1 MAEKPREQSRATIY
15 IGRSLP
21 GLAQYTVFEK
31 GQLPAHVTE
40 MIKTNSAIS
49 LLIVPV
55 EGLQVARR
63 NMKKLGHVLN
73 SYAKRLTKE

>member
-1 MAEKPREQSRATIY
+1 MAEKPREQSQATIY

-21 GLAQYTVFEK
+21 GLPQYTVFEK

>member
-1 MAEKPREQSRATIY
+1 MADKPKEQSRATIY

-21 GLAQYTVFEK
+21 GLPQNTVFEN
-31 GQLPAHVTE
+31 GRLPAHVTE
-40 MIKTNSAIS
+40 MIKKNEAIS

-73 SYAKRLTKE
+73 SYAKRLEKE

>member
-1 MAEKPREQSRATIY
+1 MAEKPREQSQATIY

-21 GLAQYTVFEK
+21 GLPQYTVFEK

-73 SYAKRLTKE
+73 SYAKRLAKE

>member
-21 GLAQYTVFEK
+21 GLPQYTVFEK

-73 SYAKRLTKE
+73 SYAKRLVKE

>member
-1 MAEKPREQSRATIY
+1 MAEKPLEQSQATIY

-21 GLAQYTVFEK
+21 GLPQYTVFEK
-31 GQLPAHVTE
+31 GQLPVHVTE